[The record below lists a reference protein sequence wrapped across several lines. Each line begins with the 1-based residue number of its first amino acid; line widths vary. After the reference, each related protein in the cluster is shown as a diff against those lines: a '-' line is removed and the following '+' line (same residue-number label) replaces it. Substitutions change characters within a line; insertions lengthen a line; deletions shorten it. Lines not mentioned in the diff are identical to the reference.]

1 MVSVG
6 LEPGVVGILEPKGLM
21 AVGFWQ
27 LVFVRKETHVLAILQ
42 HPPPRRWG
50 LSLGQGWRK

>member
-6 LEPGVVGILEPKGLM
+6 LEPRVVGILEPKGLM
-21 AVGFWQ
+21 VVGFWQ

-42 HPPPRRWG
+42 HPPPRQDG
-50 LSLGQGWRK
+50 GHP